1 MGGISGIHFLT
12 DQTIRKSNP
21 PAMLRDG
28 GNLFVQI
35 KAGLRSGVSR
45 SFIFRY
51 QRDGRDRHMGL
62 GAYPKVS
69 LAAARAEAAKARDL
83 LAGGIDPLDQRH
95 TGKAAKRL
103 AAAREK
109 TFDECRDEFIA
120 RNQREWTNPKH
131 AAQWRSSLTRYV
143 TPVFGKASVQAVNR
157 AAVIRALDSIWRTKT
172 ETAERVR
179 GRVERILDFAEARGY
194 RPEGSNPA
202 RRGAI
207 KAALG
212 SQKKRVKHHAALP
225 YAELPAFVATL
236 RTRPAVAARAL
247 EFAILTVAR
256 TGEVVGAT
264 WDEID
269 LPGRT
274 WKIPGPRMK
283 AGREHV
289 VVLCDAA
296 AELLEQ
302 MRTLRAGPHVFPGPK
317 PGQPLSNMAM
327 LTLLRRMGRAD
338 VTTHGFRSSFRTWAA
353 EQTAFE
359 RELIE
364 KALAHALGPLDLA
377 YQRGAMIA
385 KRGALMA
392 AWGQYLVGDHHQT
405 RAAG

>member
-1 MGGISGIHFLT
+1 MGGISGVHFLT

-35 KAGLRSGVSR
+35 KAGQKGRASR

-83 LAGGIDPLDQRH
+83 LAAGIDPLDQRH
-95 TGKAAKRL
+95 TVKATKRL

-109 TFDECRDEFIA
+109 TFDQCGDEFIA
-120 RNQREWTNPKH
+120 RNQREWTNVKH
-131 AAQWRSSLTRYV
+131 AAQWRSSLSRYV
-143 TPVFGKASVQAVNR
+143 TPTFGKLSVQAVDR
-157 AAVIRALDSIWRTKT
+157 AAVIRALDPIWRTKT

-179 GRVERILDFAEARGY
+179 GRIERILDFAEARGY

-225 YAELPAFVATL
+225 YAELPAFMETL
-236 RTRPAVAARAL
+236 RARSAIAARAL
-247 EFAILTVAR
+247 EFAILTAAR
-256 TGEVVGAT
+256 TAEVVGAT
-264 WDEID
+264 WGEID

-283 AGREHV
+283 SGREHV
-289 VVLCDAA
+289 VVLCDDAA
-296 AELLEQ
+296 GLLEQ
-302 MRTLRAGPHVFPGPK
+302 MQGLHDGPHVFPGPK
-317 PGQPLSNMAM
+317 PGKPLSNMAM
-327 LTLLRRMGRAD
+327 LTLLRRMDRAD
-338 VTTHGFRSSFRTWAA
+338 ITTHGFRSSFRTWAA

-364 KALAHALGPLDLA
+364 KALAHTLGPLDLA
-377 YQRGAMIA
+377 YQRGAMVT
-385 KRGALMA
+385 KRRELVA
-392 AWGQYLVGDHHQT
+392 AWAQYLAGDQHRT